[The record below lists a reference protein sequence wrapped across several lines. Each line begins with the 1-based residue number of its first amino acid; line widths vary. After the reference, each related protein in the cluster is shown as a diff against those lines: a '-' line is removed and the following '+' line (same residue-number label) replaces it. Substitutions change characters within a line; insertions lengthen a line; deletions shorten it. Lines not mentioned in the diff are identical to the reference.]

1 MIIDFHVHCFDDE
14 IAGKA
19 IAALSAAGNIPPRTD
34 GTLAGI
40 RRSMKKAGVDKSVI
54 MNIATKPRQVVR
66 INRWAM
72 SISSDDIIP
81 FGTVHPGFE
90 DWENE
95 LETIHGAGL
104 KGIKLHPDYQ
114 EFYVDD
120 PGVIPI
126 YEKAAELGLVVLF
139 HSGLDIGLPP
149 PYHCTPERMKNVVRA
164 VPGAR
169 LVAAHMGGYNYWD
182 EVERCLAG
190 ENLYF
195 DTSYCLHKM
204 NRDQFLRI
212 AAKHGFDKILFGTDS
227 PWRDQSEE
235 VKRALGTK
243 LPEDAAGA
251 ILGGNAAMLLGL
263 TCKSF

>member
-1 MIIDFHVHCFDDE
+1 MVIDFHVHCFDDE

-19 IAALSAAGNIPPRTD
+19 IAALSEAGKIPPRTD
-34 GTLAGI
+34 GTLTGI
-40 RRSMKKAGVDKSVI
+40 RQSMKKAGIGKSVI
-54 MNIATKPRQVVR
+54 MNIATKPRQVVK

-72 SISSDDIIP
+72 SIASDDIIS

-90 DWENE
+90 NWENE
-95 LETIHGAGL
+95 LEIVHKAGL

-114 EFYVDD
+114 EFYVDS
-120 PGVIPI
+120 PEVFPI
-126 YEKAAELGLVVLF
+126 YEKASELGLVVLF
-139 HSGLDIGLPP
+139 HAGLDIGLQP
-149 PYHCTPERMKNVVRA
+149 PYHCTPRRMRNVVRA

-169 LVAAHMGGYNYWD
+169 LVAAHMGGYDYWD

-195 DTSYCLHKM
+195 DTSYSLHKM
-204 NRDQFLRI
+204 SRGQFLRI

-235 VKRALGTK
+235 VKRLLGIK
-243 LPEDAAGA
+243 LPQDAINA
-251 ILGGNAAMLLGL
+251 ILGGNAARLLGL
-263 TCKSF
+263 TWQSF

>member
-1 MIIDFHVHCFDDE
+1 MIIDFHVHCFSDD
-14 IAGKA
+14 IAEKA
-19 IAALSAAGNIPPRTD
+19 ITTLSKCGNIPARTD

-40 RRSMKKAGVDKSVI
+40 RQSMKKAGVGKSVI
-54 MNIATKPRQVVR
+54 MNIATKPGQVVK

-95 LETIHGAGL
+95 LEIIREAGL

-114 EFYVDD
+114 EFYVDS
-120 PGVIPI
+120 PELFPI

-139 HSGLDIGLPP
+139 HAGLDIGLPP
-149 PYHCTPERMKNVVRA
+149 PYHCTPGRMRNVVRA
-164 VPGAR
+164 FPEAK
-169 LVAAHMGGYNYWD
+169 LVAAHMGGYDYWD

-195 DTSYCLHKM
+195 DTSYSLHRM
-204 NRDQFLRI
+204 SRDQFLRI
-212 AAKHGFDKILFGTDS
+212 VSRHGFDKILFGTDS
-227 PWRDQSEE
+227 PWKDQSEE
-235 VKRALGTK
+235 VERLLGMK
-243 LPEDAAGA
+243 LPGDAADA
-251 ILGGNAAMLLGL
+251 ILGGNAARLLGL
-263 TCKSF
+263 TW